1 MVIIVSSF
9 KIFLKTFVI
18 SGWCLVLFIGLGYY
32 YIDSQ
37 NIKVEN
43 QAESVPYYSQIP
55 ENKSVL
61 IKMGTKSAH
70 FFMDFEV
77 MEMTITIN
85 PDAYSA
91 DFTVDADY
99 SLLSDICNYF
109 DGINLMRDAE
119 TLRYTGEQVVDL
131 LSSDN
136 SDKVRIDIISA
147 ILNKMSEQGVGADFF
162 NMIITKSK
170 TDIKM
175 PDCYF
180 WTEFMDDIALKA
192 KFSSDN

>member
-1 MVIIVSSF
+1 MVIYVSSF
-9 KIFLKTFVI
+9 RIFLKTFVI

-43 QAESVPYYSQIP
+43 EAESVPYYSQLP
-55 ENKSVL
+55 ENKSVQ
-61 IKMGTKSAH
+61 IIMGTRSIG
-70 FFMDFEV
+70 FNMDFEQI
-77 MEMTITIN
+77 EMVVIVN
-85 PDAYSA
+85 PDAYNA
-91 DFTVDADY
+91 DFTIEADY

-136 SDKVRIDIISA
+136 SNEIRVNIISA
-147 ILNKMSEQGVGADFF
+147 IFEKMAEQGIGADFF

-170 TDIKM
+170 TNMKM

-180 WTEFMDDIALKA
+180 WTEYMDDIVKN
-192 KFSSDN
+192 FIFI

>member
-1 MVIIVSSF
+1 MVIYVSSF
-9 KIFLKTFVI
+9 RIFLKTFVI

-43 QAESVPYYSQIP
+43 EAESVPYYSQLP
-55 ENKSVL
+55 ENKSVQ
-61 IKMGTKSAH
+61 IIMGTRSIG
-70 FFMDFEV
+70 FNMDFEQ
-77 MEMTITIN
+77 MEMVVIVN
-85 PDAYSA
+85 PDAYNA
-91 DFTVDADY
+91 DFTIEADY

-136 SDKVRIDIISA
+136 SNEIRINIISA
-147 ILNKMSEQGVGADFF
+147 IFEKMAEQGIGADFF

-170 TDIKM
+170 TNMKM

-180 WTEFMDDIALKA
+180 WTEYMDDIAKN
-192 KFSSDN
+192 FIFI

>member
-1 MVIIVSSF
+1 MSSF
-9 KIFLKTFVI
+9 RIFLKTFVI

-43 QAESVPYYSQIP
+43 EAHSVPYYSQLP
-55 ENKSVL
+55 ENKSVQ
-61 IKMGTKSAH
+61 IKMGTRSAG
-70 FFMDFEV
+70 FYLNFEKQEITV
-77 MEMTITIN
+77 TIN
-85 PDAYSA
+85 PEAYNA
-91 DFTVDADY
+91 DFTVETDY

-119 TLRYTGEQVVDL
+119 TLRYTGEQMVDL
-131 LSSDN
+131 LASDN
-136 SDKVRIDIISA
+136 SDKARADIIFA
-147 ILNKMSEQGVGADFF
+147 IFQKMTEQGVGADFF

-170 TDIKM
+170 TNMKM

-180 WTEFMDDIALKA
+180 WAEYMDDISKNAEFLT
-192 KFSSDN
+192 NN

>member
-1 MVIIVSSF
+1 MSSF

-43 QAESVPYYSQIP
+43 GAESVPYYSQIP
-55 ENKSVL
+55 ENKSVQVF
-61 IKMGTKSAH
+61 MGTRSVV
-70 FFMDFEV
+70 FFMDFEQ
-77 MEMTITIN
+77 MEMIVTIN
-85 PDAYSA
+85 PESYSA
-91 DFTVDADY
+91 DFTVETDY
-99 SLLSDICNYF
+99 SLLSEICNYL
-109 DGINLMRDAE
+109 DGINLMLNAE
-119 TLRYTGEQVVDL
+119 TLRYSGEQVVDL

-136 SDKVRIDIISA
+136 SDEIRINIVSS
-147 ILNKMSEQGVGADFF
+147 ILEKIAEQGIGADFF

-170 TDIKM
+170 TNLKM

-180 WTEFMDDIALKA
+180 WTEYMDDVSKNFEFLSK
-192 KFSSDN
+192 

>member
-1 MVIIVSSF
+1 MVIYVSSF
-9 KIFLKTFVI
+9 RIFLKTFVI

-43 QAESVPYYSQIP
+43 EAESVPYYSQLP
-55 ENKSVL
+55 ENKSVQ
-61 IKMGTKSAH
+61 ITMGTRSIG
-70 FFMDFEV
+70 FNMDFEQI
-77 MEMTITIN
+77 EMVVIVN
-85 PDAYSA
+85 PDAYNA
-91 DFTVDADY
+91 DFTIEADY

-109 DGINLMRDAE
+109 DGINLMCDAE

-136 SDKVRIDIISA
+136 SNEIRINIISA
-147 ILNKMSEQGVGADFF
+147 IFEKMAEQGIGADFF

-170 TDIKM
+170 TNMKM

-180 WTEFMDDIALKA
+180 WTEYMDDIVKN
-192 KFSSDN
+192 FIFI

>member
-1 MVIIVSSF
+1 M
-9 KIFLKTFVI
+9 
-18 SGWCLVLFIGLGYY
+18 LFIGLGYY

-43 QAESVPYYSQIP
+43 EAESVPYYSQLP
-55 ENKSVL
+55 ENKSVQ
-61 IKMGTKSAH
+61 ITMGTRSIG
-70 FFMDFEV
+70 FNMDFEQI
-77 MEMTITIN
+77 EMVVIVN
-85 PDAYSA
+85 PDAYNA
-91 DFTVDADY
+91 DFTIEADY

-109 DGINLMRDAE
+109 DGINLMCDAE

-136 SDKVRIDIISA
+136 SNEIRINIISA
-147 ILNKMSEQGVGADFF
+147 IFEKMAEQGIGADFF

-170 TDIKM
+170 TNMKM

-180 WTEFMDDIALKA
+180 WTEYMDDIVKN
-192 KFSSDN
+192 FIFI